1 MGAPLNDRVLDALG
15 TGYMPFGHLAT
26 EHFPDEEK
34 DAVKAAL
41 DALVA
46 DGKVELLYGRGYRR
60 IPIPTTVP
68 WSAIKLV
75 DIDFGVA
82 TNTSESRY
90 HFQIGDWDAWWVK
103 YGDDHGSGAE
113 WQADDS
119 ARTMLPD
126 PDHIVIV
133 AIPADVIEQ
142 SWALAEGQTEAPIQ
156 DVLDVLC
163 EAADDVYWPQWRQ
176 YVEPAEKALKER
188 ILPWSPGTTEED

>member
-1 MGAPLNDRVLDALG
+1 MGAPLNERVLDALL
-15 TGYMPFGHLAT
+15 TSYMPFGHLAT
-26 EHFPDEEK
+26 QKFPDEEK

-46 DGKVELLYGRGYRR
+46 DGKVELSYGRGYRR
-60 IPIPTTVP
+60 IPTQTTVP

-90 HFQIGDWDAWWVK
+90 RFQIGDWDAWWVK

-113 WQADDS
+113 WQADDT
-119 ARTMLPD
+119 RGTIVPD
-126 PDHIVIV
+126 PDHIVITH
-133 AIPADVIEQ
+133 IPADVPERCYD
-142 SWALAEGQTEAPIQ
+142 LAEGQTEAPIQ
-156 DVLDVLC
+156 DLLDVLC
-163 EAADDVYWPQWRQ
+163 EDADDAYWPQWRQ

-188 ILPWSPGTTEED
+188 ILPWSPGTEES